1 MTFVFKQHAT
11 GASVRRNDNK
21 SGNGSIPDNEV
32 SYATSKKNTV
42 RPQLS
47 KTMPQPNEVRSSS
60 FGDPA
65 KADTHKV
72 AQLRAEIE
80 RLKQRNVLLLS
91 NQQTKVSELAADD
104 RWRRQCRHFAQTRIW
119 SLCKFIQTERQLD
132 DMTDPASIGNITT
145 KHFYQN
151 KDREQALAFWNT
163 YKRDIRDGIKTKR
176 ANVMEAI
183 TKELSSKS
191 RYRVVG
197 I

>member
-1 MTFVFKQHAT
+1 
-11 GASVRRNDNK
+11 
-21 SGNGSIPDNEV
+21 
-32 SYATSKKNTV
+32 
-42 RPQLS
+42 
-47 KTMPQPNEVRSSS
+47 MPQPNEVRSSS
-60 FGDPA
+60 FGDPT
-65 KADTHKV
+65 KADTHEV

-91 NQQTKVSELAADD
+91 NQQTKVCELTADD

>member
-1 MTFVFKQHAT
+1 
-11 GASVRRNDNK
+11 
-21 SGNGSIPDNEV
+21 
-32 SYATSKKNTV
+32 
-42 RPQLS
+42 
-47 KTMPQPNEVRSSS
+47 
-60 FGDPA
+60 
-65 KADTHKV
+65 
-72 AQLRAEIE
+72 
-80 RLKQRNVLLLS
+80 
-91 NQQTKVSELAADD
+91 
-104 RWRRQCRHFAQTRIW
+104 
-119 SLCKFIQTERQLD
+119 
-132 DMTDPASIGNITT
+132 MTDPASIGNITT